1 MRYKGRDDMLVM
13 QFAAGTTV
21 AGVFT
26 RSSMPGAPVEWCRK
40 ILPGGSARALVVNA
54 GIANV
59 FTGKAGQQAV
69 KATADGTARALG
81 CKDRKS
87 VVEGK
92 RGSVRVDIGGRR
104 IIKKKKIKKTRTAKK

>member
-54 GIANV
+54 GIATV
-59 FTGKAGQQAV
+59 FTGKAGQQAE
-69 KATADGTARALG
+69 KATAAGTATAPGGQANEATGRAPV
-81 CKDRKS
+81 RE
-87 VVEGK
+87 EGVADGYYPGEPRHLK
-92 RGSVRVDIGGRR
+92 N
-104 IIKKKKIKKTRTAKK
+104 K